1 MKTTQKE
8 IYLAPLSI
16 SLQFLF
22 GGGQIICGSQ
32 KKDASVEV
40 ESMEESDYNWV
51 I

>member
-32 KKDASVEV
+32 TIKASVD
-40 ESMEESDYNWV
+40 SMKEEDYDWE

>member
-32 KKDASVEV
+32 KIENSASVED
-40 ESMEESDYNWV
+40 MEEKDYGWE

>member
-22 GGGQIICGSQ
+22 GGGQIIC
-32 KKDASVEV
+32 ASVEIKGNATV
-40 ESMEESDYNWV
+40 DTMEEENYDWE

>member
-8 IYLAPLSI
+8 IYLVPLSI

-32 KKDASVEV
+32 KIDATVEKMD
-40 ESMEESDYNWV
+40 EDNYDWE

>member
-8 IYLAPLSI
+8 IYQAPLSI

-32 KKDASVEV
+32 TKENSVSV
-40 ESMEESDYNWV
+40 ESMKEEDYDWE

>member
-32 KKDASVEV
+32 TKENSASVE
-40 ESMEESDYNWV
+40 SMDEEEYTWE

>member
-32 KKDASVEV
+32 TKENSASV
-40 ESMEESDYNWV
+40 ESMEEDDYNWE

>member
-32 KKDASVEV
+32 TKDISV
-40 ESMEESDYNWV
+40 ESMHEDDYDWE